1 MVKCS
6 NCGLDVKKDLKN
18 CPNCGNA
25 LIESEDSIQDI
36 KNETLICSNCGE
48 ELNENNSFCPSCG
61 DKVEKDHSNLKCWN
75 CGSELSEN
83 TLFCSVCGTK
93 VENIKNNAVKTTK
106 TCPNC
111 GFEVDDDTT
120 FCENCGTN
128 ITDGVMN
135 KQEIISQNPF
145 LEKINLNTIIKPS
158 IIALVVA
165 IVLSLFGLLIGFSW
179 FSFII
184 AIILSAGFFAGTI
197 DNEANAIVFGLIV
210 GLLLGLLENPLVE
223 LIFGAFVGGF
233 YDWFYG
239 GHLILIVILG
249 VIVAYA
255 SNMYFKENILK
266 IIGNFRE
273 IL

>member
-6 NCGLDVKKDLKN
+6 NCGLDVKNDLKN

-25 LIESEDSIQDI
+25 LIESEDNIQDI
-36 KNETLICSNCGE
+36 KKETLICSNCGE

-93 VENIKNNAVKTTK
+93 VDNIKNNAVKTTK

-111 GFEVDDDTT
+111 GFKVDDDTT

-128 ITDGVMN
+128 ITDGEMN

-158 IIALVVA
+158 IIALVAA